1 ALRAARAH
9 QARAPGV
16 VPRARAPG
24 AGRRAEPER
33 SGHVRGAHR
42 RQLRR
47 QFRCRAAAHAR
58 EYAWRTHRSGAAP
71 HVARGGRRMSL
82 SQLVPMSIKGLMLD
96 PVSNSPI
103 VVLKDDEEKFFL
115 PIWVGIFEA
124 NAIALQLENVT
135 TPRPMTHDLLKNMIA
150 ELDGRVTRVVIN
162 DLRDSTFFA
171 QIRVI
176 TGQRTLELDARPS
189 DAIALALRVEAPI
202 FVAQTVL
209 EQAQT
214 ITPESADD
222 EEKVKKWFEQLGP
235 DELGKYK
242 M

>member
-1 ALRAARAH
+1 
-9 QARAPGV
+9 
-16 VPRARAPG
+16 
-24 AGRRAEPER
+24 
-33 SGHVRGAHR
+33 
-42 RQLRR
+42 
-47 QFRCRAAAHAR
+47 
-58 EYAWRTHRSGAAP
+58 
-71 HVARGGRRMSL
+71 MSD
-82 SQLVPMSIKGLMLD
+82 LVPMSIKGLMLD

-103 VVLKDDEEKFFL
+103 IVLKDEGETCFL

-150 ELDGRVTRVVIN
+150 ELNAQVTRIVIN

-171 QIRVI
+171 RILLAI
-176 TGQRTLELDARPS
+176 GEKTLELDARPS

-209 EQAQT
+209 DQAQT
-214 ITPESADD
+214 ISPETVEENQD
-222 EEKVKKWFEQLGP
+222 EKMKKWFENLENE
-235 DELGKYK
+235 DFDKYK